1 MYTKQEII
9 IKGGWVSVYIYK
21 NFEFKIRNDLS
32 INNSKDIESIGVELL
47 YEKRK
52 ITLFN
57 VFYKPPKGKI
67 EPFEN
72 FLKIIFNKSK
82 NSNKNY
88 HIAGDFNL
96 NFLDHDKNKKP
107 KIFNIYK

>member
-96 NFLDHDKNKKP
+96 NFLDRDKNKKS

>member
-9 IKGGWVSVYIYK
+9 IKRGWVSVYIYN

-32 INNSKDIESIGVELL
+32 INNTKDIESIGVELL

-57 VFYKPPKGKI
+57 VVYKPPKGKI
-67 EPFEN
+67 ELFEN
-72 FLKIIFNKSK
+72 VSKIIFDKSK

-96 NFLDHDKNKKP
+96 NFLDHDKNKKS